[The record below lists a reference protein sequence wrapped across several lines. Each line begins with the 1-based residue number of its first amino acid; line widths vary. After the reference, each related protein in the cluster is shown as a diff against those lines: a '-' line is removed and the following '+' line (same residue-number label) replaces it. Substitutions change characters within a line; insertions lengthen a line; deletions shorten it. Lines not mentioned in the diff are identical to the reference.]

1 MCSQAE
7 PVNEREE
14 AGTRIVEPVLPYSVD
29 GKRKT
34 QPGEK
39 ALAYVA
45 ILIGLTRKRD
55 GTKRDGERV
64 PVER

>member
-1 MCSQAE
+1 MPHLWMKLARVSWSPCYL
-7 PVNEREE
+7 
-14 AGTRIVEPVLPYSVD
+14 ILPAA
-29 GKRKT
+29 

-45 ILIGLTRKRD
+45 ILIGLTRERD

-64 PVER
+64 AVEK